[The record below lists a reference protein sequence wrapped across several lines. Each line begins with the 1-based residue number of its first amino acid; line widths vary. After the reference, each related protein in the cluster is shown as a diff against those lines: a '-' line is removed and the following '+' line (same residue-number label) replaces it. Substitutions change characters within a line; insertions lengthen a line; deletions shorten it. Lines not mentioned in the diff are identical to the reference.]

1 MATTTTI
8 TIDDQAFADA
18 DAFLTALLSEK
29 IPDADFSRGG
39 VLRDFVVTAIAYS
52 FAYLEKERQKTRD
65 QQSLLSL
72 ASQPDDESTSDAA
85 NAIISN
91 WFLNRRTG
99 QTARVT
105 TTLHFSAA
113 ADVSIALSTR
123 FFRTTDAVFVPDAT
137 AAYVIPASSLM
148 PVYNAN
154 SVVTEYVTT
163 INLVAKDVGTVY
175 NLPAGRFIQADQ
187 FSPFFTYAENQSAI
201 IDGKDIESTADL
213 LVRAPTAI
221 TVRNLVNA
229 RSIDTVL
236 KETFSNITR
245 VLSLGFGAP
254 EMLRDFSSEA
264 VTRLRMHVGGFTDIA
279 TQLPITEVVET
290 GTIGGSFTRPDN
302 VIAVFKDATANFLG
316 APAVLPGDILRVVS
330 YLADA
335 PREYIIATVSA
346 TALTVSSRAAFS
358 EATDEVLPSP
368 PGAFCSYTIGDT
380 APNFSDKR
388 SVTATALT
396 GGQTSRTLQVSA
408 CVVLQGRPHYRIKRV
423 ELFEVGTPATIEYVT
438 TRVNGT
444 PAQGQYR
451 VISYTPANAQSAY
464 AVDLVEVNL
473 TGYTD
478 GVSQARI
485 TYDTLV
491 GYDDIQTFVT
501 DPFER
506 VLASNPLVRGYT
518 PVYLSLNI
526 AYRLRIGAT
535 TTVDTTAAIAAVATY
550 INTFNLVH
558 TLDLTAI
565 TQYLR
570 DSYPQIGAII
580 SPTNL
585 TYNLFAPDGQ
595 VYSYSTLDVVTIFP
609 NYPVNNA
616 HLTNGTALRTLI
628 NYADVDPSVPANT
641 PLFAGANATLR
652 NQLAALGVSDRT
664 LIYLTSANDITLTLV
679 S

>member
-1 MATTTTI
+1 MATTI
-8 TIDDQAFADA
+8 TIDEQALSDA
-18 DAFLTALLSEK
+18 DTFLTALLSEK

-39 VLRDFVVTAIAYS
+39 VLRDFVITAVAYIY
-52 FAYLEKERQKTRD
+52 AYLEKERKKTRD
-65 QQSLLSL
+65 QQSLLALST
-72 ASQPDDESTSDAA
+72 QPDDEATSDAA

-99 QTARVT
+99 RTARVT

-123 FFRTTDAVFVPDAT
+123 FFRTSDAVFVPDT
-137 AAYVIPASSLM
+137 TTAYVIPAGSLM

-154 SVVTEYVTT
+154 NVVTEYVTT
-163 INLVAKDVGTVY
+163 INLVARDVGTAY
-175 NLPAGRFIQADQ
+175 NLPAGRFVQADQ

-201 IDGKDIESTADL
+201 TGGTDIENTADL
-213 LVRAPTAI
+213 LVRAPTGI

-245 VLSLGFGAP
+245 VLPLGFGAP

-290 GTIGGSFTRPDN
+290 GTIGGSYTRPDN
-302 VIAVFKDATANFLG
+302 IIAVFKDTTANFLG
-316 APAVLPGDILRVVS
+316 GTPVLPGDILRVVS
-330 YLADA
+330 YLPDA

-358 EATDEVLPSP
+358 EATDEVLPA
-368 PGAFCSYTIGDT
+368 GAFCSYTIGDT

-396 GGQTSRTLQVSA
+396 GGQTSRTMQVPA

-444 PAQGQYR
+444 PARGEYR

-491 GYDDIQTFVT
+491 GYDDVQALVVNQ
-501 DPFER
+501 FER
-506 VLASNPLVRGYT
+506 VLASNPLARGYT
-518 PVYLSLNI
+518 PVYLSLSI
-526 AYRLRIGAT
+526 AYRLCIGAT
-535 TTVDTTAAIAAVATY
+535 TTVDTTAAAIAVATF
-550 INTFNLVH
+550 INTFDLVQ

-565 TQYLR
+565 LKYLR
-570 DSYPQIGAII
+570 DTYPQIGAII

-616 HLTNGTALRTLI
+616 HLTNGTALRTII

-641 PLFAGANATLR
+641 PLFATANTALR

-664 LIYLTSANDITLTLV
+664 LIYLTSASDISLTLV